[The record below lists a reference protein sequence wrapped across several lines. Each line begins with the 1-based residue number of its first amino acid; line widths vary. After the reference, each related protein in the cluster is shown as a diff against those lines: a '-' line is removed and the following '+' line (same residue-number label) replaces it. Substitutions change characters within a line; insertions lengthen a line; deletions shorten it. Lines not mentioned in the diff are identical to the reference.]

1 MSPHSGEH
9 VLVHA
14 PYGRDAA
21 MICGFLAKA
30 GMTAA
35 ACTTVEEII
44 AQLDDNTGAVL
55 VSDEALNQASIG
67 ALAAVLHTQPPWSDL
82 PLIVTTSG
90 GEATAASRR
99 RLELLTPLGNFS
111 LLERPLRTAT
121 LISAVQ
127 TALRARRRQYQIR
140 DHIAERE
147 RLVQELKRSNDEL
160 TKFAHVV
167 SHDLQAPVR
176 MVKSFSELLAR
187 RYRGQ
192 IDQTADECI
201 ATIQDGASAM
211 DALIRTLLTY
221 ATVGQGPLTRAPV
234 ALQSVVDD
242 VITTLQPMI
251 AELDASVSYG
261 NLPVVYGDEVLL
273 QQILQNLIGNAL
285 KYAGPARPRVSVDA
299 SHSATDWIV
308 SVTDNGPGIPA
319 EYHDAIFLPL
329 KRLHSRQISG
339 TGMGLAICR
348 KIAERHGGRIWV
360 DSQPGAGSTFYFT
373 LPDSERD
380 EKPEA
385 PDTPAQQPAK

>member
-1 MSPHSGEH
+1 
-9 VLVHA
+9 
-14 PYGRDAA
+14 
-21 MICGFLAKA
+21 MICDFLAKA
-30 GMTAA
+30 GMTAT
-35 ACTTVEEII
+35 ACATVEQIR

-55 VSDEALNQASIG
+55 ISDEALNQASIG
-67 ALAAVLHTQPPWSDL
+67 SLAAVLHTQPPWSDL

-147 RLVQELKRSNDEL
+147 HLVQELKRSNDEL

-192 IDQTADECI
+192 IDQTADEFI
-201 ATIQDGASAM
+201 ATIQNGASAM
-211 DALIRTLLTY
+211 QALIRTLLAY
-221 ATVGQGPLTRAPV
+221 ATVGQGPLTRGPV
-234 ALQSVVDD
+234 ALQSVVDA

-251 AELDASVSYG
+251 EELDASVSYA
-261 NLPVVYGDEVLL
+261 NLPIVYGDQVLL
-273 QQILQNLIGNAL
+273 QQLLQNLIGNAL
-285 KYAGPARPRVSVDA
+285 KYAGPARPQVNVNA
-299 SHSATDWIV
+299 SHSATEWIV
-308 SVTDNGPGIPA
+308 SVADNGPGIAA
-319 EYHDAIFLPL
+319 EYQEVIFLPL
-329 KRLHSRQISG
+329 RRLHSRQISG

-348 KIAERHGGRIWV
+348 KIAELHGGRIWV
-360 DSQPGAGSTFYFT
+360 NSQPGAGSTFYFT
-373 LPDSERD
+373 LPDLERD
-380 EKPEA
+380 QKSEA
-385 PDTPAQQPAK
+385 LDTPAQQPAK